1 MAGRRVG
8 VFGGTFDPPHIGH
21 LVTAIDVRDA
31 LHLDEVLMV
40 VANIPWQ
47 KAGSRPISP
56 AGDRLDMVAA
66 AVAGI
71 DGVSASDLEIR
82 RGGDSYSVD
91 TMAELRAGD
100 PDGER
105 FLILGSD
112 AAAGLP
118 TWERAEE
125 LTGLCRI
132 VVVDRPGGAP
142 SVPAGFSVDHI
153 TVPRLEVSSTD
164 LRSRAS
170 EGRSLRF
177 LVPDAVI
184 SLLLERRLYGGRP

>member
-1 MAGRRVG
+1 VG

-31 LHLDEVLMV
+31 LDLDEVLMV

>member
-31 LHLDEVLMV
+31 LGLDHVLLV
-40 VANIPWQ
+40 VANVPWQ
-47 KAGSRPISP
+47 KAGTRTIS
-56 AGDRLDMVAA
+56 AARDRFDMVAA
-66 AVAGI
+66 AVSGV

-82 RGGDSYSVD
+82 RGGESYSVD
-91 TMAELRAGD
+91 TMTELRAED

-112 AAAGLP
+112 AAAGLH

-125 LTGLCRI
+125 LAGLCRI
-132 VVVDRPGGAP
+132 VVVDRPGGAT
-142 SVPAGFSVDHI
+142 SVPDGFPVDHI

-177 LVPDAVI
+177 LVPDGVI